1 MDKYHSNTKILLP
14 LRGVALLFTI
24 IELGLT
30 AYGVSIFDGTYTIDF
45 TTYYVNFSAL
55 NFLLFN
61 SLWTLLVL
69 VYLFVSLR
77 MTKIGHPFVVL
88 AVVAV
93 TMLFWFAGWVALA
106 AFLGGSLKLACDF
119 GGTACGVLD
128 AATAFGAFL
137 WLIFLVDTVLA
148 ALAVTSGRSS
158 NSNNIS
164 QPMQAA

>member
-1 MDKYHSNTKILLP
+1 
-14 LRGVALLFTI
+14 
-24 IELGLT
+24 
-30 AYGVSIFDGTYTIDF
+30 
-45 TTYYVNFSAL
+45 
-55 NFLLFN
+55 
-61 SLWTLLVL
+61 
-69 VYLFVSLR
+69 

-137 WLIFLVDTVLA
+137 WYVLKPPPFPQ
-148 ALAVTSGRSS
+148 SH
-158 NSNNIS
+158 
-164 QPMQAA
+164 